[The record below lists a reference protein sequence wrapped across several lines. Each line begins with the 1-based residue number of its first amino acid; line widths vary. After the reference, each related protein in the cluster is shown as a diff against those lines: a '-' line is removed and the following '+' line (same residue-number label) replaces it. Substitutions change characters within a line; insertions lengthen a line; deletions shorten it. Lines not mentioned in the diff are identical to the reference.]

1 MGQDSQWQRTGVDM
15 EGKVPQCQ
23 DHRQERSQ
31 SNGSG
36 GGWGWDGLGAGF
48 LVCNLHFGLFERQ
61 TLGCTGCGGD
71 VRLCH
76 SQTCGVCVWRVGWG
90 CERERE
96 RRETGGL
103 RWSSS
108 VGQKRE
114 GNERTSL
121 AVQWLGCRTF
131 TAGVKAGS

>member
-1 MGQDSQWQRTGVDM
+1 M

-31 SNGSG
+31 SNWSG
-36 GGWGWDGLGAGF
+36 AGWGWDGGGAGF
-48 LVCNLHFGLFERQ
+48 LVCNLHFGLLERQ

-76 SQTCGVCVWRVGWG
+76 SQTCGVCVCGEWVGG
-90 CERERE
+90 VRERE

-114 GNERTSL
+114 GNKGTSL